1 MSRRP
6 LRKGAG
12 APVIASR
19 SRCTAVS
26 GGGGGTPRRAE
37 DMHIAGTTP
46 AVRRGPPTEP
56 AAELAM
62 HADVDLLDS
71 LVASIAIYPP
81 REGKGRRA
89 DCDRAGC
96 VSSRRR

>member
-1 MSRRP
+1 MHHAPRSITVHQRVRAS
-6 LRKGAG
+6 LRS
-12 APVIASR
+12 P
-19 SRCTAVS
+19 
-26 GGGGGTPRRAE
+26 GGGGGMPRRAE

-46 AVRRGPPTEP
+46 AVRRGRPTEP
-56 AAELAM
+56 AAELAV

-71 LVASIAIYPP
+71 LVALIAIYPP